1 MNNQQPRFEPQT
13 QVDFVVIGAGAAG
26 GVMAKELSTAGF
38 QVVVLEQGPYLKEK
52 DFDHDEIKHF
62 WRHALTNDW
71 KTQPTSFRKTPKAKA
86 RVQPAVLYG
95 RMVGGGTTHFT
106 ANYWRFHEID
116 FIEKSKL
123 GTIPGADFDDWPI
136 TYADLE
142 PYYTK
147 AEWDLG
153 ISGEPGPFDPP
164 RSKGYPLPPMP
175 VKSAGA
181 LLTKGGRKLGWH
193 PQAAPMAVISQP
205 YRGRSACSHCGFC
218 EGFGCEMKAKS
229 STLATVVPDAE
240 KTGRCEIRPNSY
252 VRKIEIDNAGRVTGV
267 IYFDE
272 KKTEVFQKARAVVLC
287 ANGSESAR
295 LLLISKSN
303 LFPNGLANSSGVV
316 GKHLMFNSGGF
327 ATGLFEHELN
337 EFKSIAVTRI
347 IHDFYDSD
355 PKRGF
360 YGGGGIDMRFDVYP
374 MGYALGGGLPRQ
386 APRWGAEYKKALKQY
401 YTRSVFTFGHATSL
415 PVANNSISLDP
426 EAKDAWGLPAM
437 RVTYKDHPDDLKIS
451 KFFAERGKELLD
463 AAGATK
469 VWVAPVE
476 EQQFGVHLLG
486 TCRMGNDSKKSVV
499 NKFHRAH
506 DVPNLFICDGSSF
519 VTSGRGQPTCTI
531 QALAYR
537 AADFIGQMAKR
548 GEIKSA

>member
-1 MNNQQPRFEPQT
+1 MNSQTPKFETQT
-13 QVDFVVIGAGAAG
+13 PVDFIVIGAGAAG

-52 DFDHDEIKHF
+52 DFDHDEIKNLF
-62 WRHALTNDW
+62 QGALINDW
-71 KTQPTSFRKTPKAKA
+71 KKQPNSFRKTSKDKA

-116 FIEKSKL
+116 FIERSKL
-123 GTIPGADFDDWPI
+123 GPIVGTGFDDWPI

-147 AEWDLG
+147 AEWELG
-153 ISGEPGPFDPP
+153 ISGVQGPFDAP
-164 RSKGYPLPPMP
+164 RSKAYPLPPLP
-175 VKSAGA
+175 VKSAGV
-181 LLTKGGRKLGWH
+181 LLDRAAKKLGWH
-193 PQAAPMAVISQP
+193 PQPSPMAIISQN

-229 STLATVVPDAE
+229 STLATVIPEAE

-252 VRKIEIDNAGRVTGV
+252 VRKIETDNSGRVTGV

-272 KKTEVFQKARAVVLC
+272 KKTEIFQRAKAVVLC

-295 LLLISKSN
+295 LLLISKSK

-316 GKHLMFNSGGF
+316 GKYLMFNS
-327 ATGLFEHELN
+327 AGLAQGTFEHELN
-337 EFKSIAVTRI
+337 EFKSVAVTRI
-347 IHDFYDSD
+347 IHDFYDTD

-360 YGGGGIDMRFDVYP
+360 YGGGGIDTRFDVYP
-374 MGYALGGGLPRQ
+374 INYALGALPRDV
-386 APRWGAEYKKALKQY
+386 PRWGSDYKKALKQY
-401 YTRSVFTFGHATSL
+401 YTRSMFTFGHATSL
-415 PVANNSISLDP
+415 PMERNSISLDP

-451 KFFAERGKELLD
+451 KFFQDRGMELLD

-469 VWVAPVE
+469 KWALPIE

-486 TCRMGNDSKKSVV
+486 TCRMGNYPKRSVV
-499 NKFHRAH
+499 NKYHQAH
-506 DVPNLFICDGSSF
+506 DVPNLFICDGSSL

-537 AADFIGQMAKR
+537 AADLIGQMAKR
-548 GEIKSA
+548 GEIKSS